1 MIIFNN
7 LPLCLEQQAVQ
18 WVRAANT
25 RAARAQRWL
34 PAPLGQGAQQAGQ
47 AQRQWLAP
55 AASPGHK
62 TAVREV
68 RGEAGKSFCGS
79 GLGCGAA
86 TAEQVRGDELKL
98 GSGPWGWPSWRP
110 YCCGHSWGRRWRPR
124 AQLAGAGQALG
135 SGGPRWGSSWPLRPI
150 SALRTRTQAS

>member
-98 GSGPWGWPSWRP
+98 GSRP
-110 YCCGHSWGRRWRPR
+110 GAGVRALGLAKLETLLLR
-124 AQLAGAGQALG
+124 AQLRQALEAQGSVSRCWAG
-135 SGGPRWGSSWPLRPI
+135 SGVGRPQVRLLMAI
-150 SALRTRTQAS
+150 KAY